1 MEKEKNTIAKL
12 FALHA
17 NSKNCV
23 SKRLGYMTWCWDYNL
38 AFKDNVAPICHKY
51 GYYYQTLLLLSKASY
66 ADEIKKKTKQI
77 YFLFKKRNVE
87 IYNFTLSLVE
97 ITWINVKIFTFVSGF
112 NDIVLK
118 ILRGILIL
126 YCIHSNM
133 T

>member
-1 MEKEKNTIAKL
+1 MKL
-12 FALHA
+12 
-17 NSKNCV
+17 
-23 SKRLGYMTWCWDYNL
+23 
-38 AFKDNVAPICHKY
+38 
-51 GYYYQTLLLLSKASY
+51 
-66 ADEIKKKTKQI
+66 KKKKQI

-97 ITWINVKIFTFVSGF
+97 ITWINVKIFNFVSGF

-118 ILRGILIL
+118 IIRGILIL